1 MNEFPLG
8 AAATLEELEADP
20 HALLARL
27 REREPV
33 SWLPA
38 LGGWLVT
45 RRDLA
50 LRAMRDPQALTV
62 DDPRFSTG
70 QVLGRSMLTSDGD
83 EHERHRRPFSR
94 PLRLDAV
101 RERFSGFV
109 RAEAQRLIEQVASR
123 GGADLRATVAAPLAA
138 AVMAELLGLQAVG
151 HARLL
156 AWYAAI
162 VDATSGLSAGRA
174 VPEDGRQA
182 AAELRAATENV
193 LSGEAAG
200 GLAPEEVSS
209 NAAVLL
215 FGGIETTEG
224 AITGALLNLL
234 SHEDQ
239 LALVRAER
247 GLLANAIEESMRI
260 EPPAA
265 SIDRYATRDLELG
278 GAQIRRGDLVTISL
292 AAANRD
298 PAVFADPDRFDVRR
312 ANAARHVAFAHGPH
326 VCIGMHL
333 ARLEARGAI
342 ELLLELL
349 PGLRLDRQRPA
360 AARGLVFRKPVALYA
375 LWDQ

>member
-1 MNEFPLG
+1 MGEFPLG
-8 AAATLEELEADP
+8 AVATLEELESDP
-20 HALLARL
+20 HPLLAQL

-50 LRAMRDPQALTV
+50 LRAMRDPDALTV

-70 QVLGRSMLTSDGD
+70 QVLGRSMLTSDGA
-83 EHERHRRPFSR
+83 EHERHRRPFAR
-94 PLRLDAV
+94 PLRRDAV
-101 RERFSGFV
+101 RERFSDFV
-109 RAEAQRLIEQVASR
+109 RAQAELLIEDVAPR
-123 GGADLRATVAAPLAA
+123 GRADLRATVAGPLAA
-138 AVMAELLGLQAVG
+138 TVMAELLGLQAVG
-151 HARLL
+151 NERLL
-156 AWYAAI
+156 GWYAAI
-162 VDATSGLSAGRA
+162 VDATSGLSAGRP
-174 VPEDGRQA
+174 VPEEGRHA
-182 AAELRAATENV
+182 AFELRASTDHV

-200 GLAPEEVSS
+200 GLSPEEVSS

-224 AITGALLNLL
+224 AITGAVLNLL
-234 SHEDQ
+234 SHEEQ
-239 LALVRAER
+239 LALVRAEP
-247 GLLANAIEESMRI
+247 GLLTNAIEECMRI

-298 PAVFADPDRFDVRR
+298 PAVFPDPDRFDVRR
-312 ANAARHVAFAHGPH
+312 TNAVRHVAFAHGPH

-333 ARLEARGAI
+333 ARLEARIAI
-342 ELLLELL
+342 ELLLARL
-349 PGLRLDRQRPA
+349 PGLRLDPA
-360 AARGLVFRKPVALYA
+360 RHARARGLVFRKPAALDVR
-375 LWDQ
+375 WDQ

>member
-1 MNEFPLG
+1 MREFPLG
-8 AAATLEELEADP
+8 AAATLKELEADP
-20 HALLARL
+20 HPLLARL

-50 LRAMRDPQALTV
+50 LRAMRDPDALTV

-70 QVLGRSMLTSDGD
+70 RVLGRSMLTSDG
-83 EHERHRRPFSR
+83 EQHERHRRPFAH
-94 PLRLDAV
+94 PLRRDAV
-101 RERFSGFV
+101 RERFSEFV
-109 RAEAQRLIEQVASR
+109 RVEAQRLIEEVAER
-123 GGADLRATVAAPLAA
+123 AGADLRAAVAGPLAA

-151 HARLL
+151 GERLL
-156 AWYAAI
+156 GWYAAI
-162 VDATSGLSAGRA
+162 VEATSGLSAGRT
-174 VPEDGRQA
+174 VPEEGRRA
-182 AAELRAATENV
+182 AAELRAATREV

-200 GLAPEEVSS
+200 GLSPEEVSS

-239 LALVRAER
+239 LALVRAEP
-247 GLLANAIEESMRI
+247 GLLANALEECLRI

-298 PAVFADPDRFDVRR
+298 PAVFPDPDRFDVGRP
-312 ANAARHVAFAHGPH
+312 NAVRHVAFAHGPH

-333 ARLEARGAI
+333 ARLEARIAL
-342 ELLLELL
+342 ELLLEGL
-349 PGLRLDRQRPA
+349 PGLRLDPERPA
-360 AARGLVFRKPVALYA
+360 AARGLVFRKPAALYA

>member
-1 MNEFPLG
+1 MREFPLG

-20 HALLARL
+20 HPLLARL

-38 LGGWLVT
+38 LGCWLVT

-50 LRAMRDPQALTV
+50 LRAMRDPEALTV

-70 QVLGRSMLTSDGD
+70 QVLGRSMLTSDGH
-83 EHERHRRPFSR
+83 EHERHRRPFAR
-94 PLRLDAV
+94 PLRRDAV
-101 RERFSGFV
+101 RQRFSGFV
-109 RAEAQRLIEQVASR
+109 RAEARRLIEQVAPG
-123 GGADLRATVAAPLAA
+123 GGADLRAAVAAPLASN
-138 AVMAELLGLQAVG
+138 VMAELLGLQEVG
-151 HARLL
+151 SERLL

-174 VPEDGRQA
+174 VTQEGRRA
-182 AAELRAATENV
+182 AAELRAATESV
-193 LSGEAAG
+193 LRGEEAAG
-200 GLAPEEVSS
+200 LSPGEVSS

-234 SHEDQ
+234 SHQDQ
-239 LALVRAER
+239 LAVVRAEP

-265 SIDRYATRDLELG
+265 SIDRYATRELELG
-278 GAQIRRGDLVTISL
+278 GALIRRGDLVTISL

-298 PAVFADPDRFDVRR
+298 PAVFPDPDRFDVRR
-312 ANAARHVAFAHGPH
+312 ANAVRHVAFAHGPH

-333 ARLEARGAI
+333 ARLEARLALA
-342 ELLLELL
+342 LLLEGM
-349 PGLRLDRQRPA
+349 PGLRLDPQRPA
-360 AARGLVFRKPVALYA
+360 VARGLVFRKPAALHA